1 MTDFSNKEQTETVRD
16 AVETGVNTT
25 VRNFQKVTDQ
35 FTQAVGFAGPQAEEL
50 ARRSSQ
56 NIEAVAQASTILV
69 KGAQEISREWFQVM
83 QERLSKNLE
92 AMSRLTSCRSLQD
105 FVTIQSDLVRD
116 GLGHTVES
124 SRRIAEV
131 AKRVAG
137 EAGRIV
143 QAQAGR
149 NAATLDKNVS
159 RRAS

>member
-1 MTDFSNKEQTETVRD
+1 MTDFGNKEQTETVRD

-56 NIEAVAQASTILV
+56 NIEAVTQASTILV

-92 AMSRLTSCRSLQD
+92 AMSRLTSCRSMQD
-105 FVTIQSDLVRD
+105 FVTLQSDLRD

-131 AKRVAG
+131 SKRVAD
-137 EAGRIV
+137 EAGQIV
-143 QAQAGR
+143 QAQASR
-149 NAATLDKNVS
+149 NAATLDKNVA